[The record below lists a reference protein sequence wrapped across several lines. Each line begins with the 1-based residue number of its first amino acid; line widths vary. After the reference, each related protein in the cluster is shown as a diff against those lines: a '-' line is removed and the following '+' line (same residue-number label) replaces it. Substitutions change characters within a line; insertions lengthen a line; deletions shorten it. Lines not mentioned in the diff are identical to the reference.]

1 MTVFFYGDGSDGT
14 LYSRQGKKGKL
25 FLTKYI
31 FKKERMTSEL
41 FPVVLH
47 SHSLPRLVGKPTL
60 HFHLKH
66 EPSPMRVKFR
76 YIMNEGDQ

>member
-1 MTVFFYGDGSDGT
+1 
-14 LYSRQGKKGKL
+14 
-25 FLTKYI
+25 
-31 FKKERMTSEL
+31 MTSEL

>member
-1 MTVFFYGDGSDGT
+1 MGMGVMGLCILG
-14 LYSRQGKKGKL
+14 REKKGKL

-66 EPSPMRVKFR
+66 EPSPMRVKLR

>member
-1 MTVFFYGDGSDGT
+1 
-14 LYSRQGKKGKL
+14 
-25 FLTKYI
+25 
-31 FKKERMTSEL
+31 MTSEL

-66 EPSPMRVKFR
+66 EPSPMRVKLR